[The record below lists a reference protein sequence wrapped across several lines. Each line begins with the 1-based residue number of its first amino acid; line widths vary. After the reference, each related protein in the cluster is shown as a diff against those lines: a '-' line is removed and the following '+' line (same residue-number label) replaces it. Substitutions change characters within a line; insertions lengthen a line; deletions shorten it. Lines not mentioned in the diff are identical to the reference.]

1 MMDIDERKFGDL
13 VGSIDEGTSS
23 ARFVLFK
30 AETAEV
36 VCYHQK
42 ELKQITPQEGWVEQ
56 DPMEILHVVEECIEK
71 TIEKLIALNGNPKV
85 RDFTTF
91 TNSFFAINWQK

>member
-1 MMDIDERKFGDL
+1 MTSKPFGDL

-30 AETAEV
+30 AGTADI

-42 ELKQITPQEGWVEQ
+42 ELRSITPNEGWVEQ
-56 DPMEILHVVEECIEK
+56 DPIEILNVVNECIEK
-71 TIEKLIALNGNPKV
+71 TIEKLISLGGSATVSKKYL
-85 RDFTTF
+85 T
-91 TNSFFAINWQK
+91 NWQ

>member
-1 MMDIDERKFGDL
+1 MTSKFGDL

-30 AETAEV
+30 AGTAEI

-42 ELKQITPQEGWVEQ
+42 ELHTITPNEGWVEQ
-56 DPMEILHVVEECIEK
+56 DPIEILDVVNECIKK
-71 TIEKLIALNGNPKV
+71 TVEKLIDLGGSASVSCRTKSHKSI
-85 RDFTTF
+85 RKYR
-91 TNSFFAINWQK
+91 NWN